1 MGPPIPQ
8 VLTYWTRS
16 HVSVV
21 SDGGSEVAKVHQP
34 ILFHVLIRFYAPDTC
49 FYAPDTRFYAPDTR
63 FYAQIPFLRSDTR
76 FYAHKPAST
85 LLISTSTLFY
95 LVFIIFKDIF
105 IFFNK
110 ITEKIT

>member
-1 MGPPIPQ
+1 M
-8 VLTYWTRS
+8 
-16 HVSVV
+16 SVV

-63 FYAQIPFLRSDTR
+63 FYAPDTRFYAEIPFLRSDTR

-85 LLISTSTLFY
+85 LINPLLRS
-95 LVFIIFKDIF
+95 
-105 IFFNK
+105 
-110 ITEKIT
+110 